1 MKILLLGKNGQLGWE
16 LQRSLSVLGNVI
28 ALGSTPENGLC
39 GNLADETQLRAT
51 IRRIAPDVIV
61 NAGAYTAVDKAETET
76 ELAMRINGH
85 APGILAEEAKRLDA
99 WLVHYSTDYV
109 FDGSGQQ
116 AWREIDEPRPLNV
129 YGHTKLIGERALQAT
144 WHKHLIFRTSWV
156 HGLHG
161 NNFMKIMLR
170 LGHERESL
178 SVVNDQFG
186 APTSASLLAG
196 VTVRALITV
205 QDNADAAGLYHL
217 AAAGETNWFDYARCI
232 FRTAT
237 ESGISLRVGADDLI
251 PIPSSAYH
259 TPAMRPKNSR
269 LDTARVKNMFGLVLP
284 HWEDDVVTEVRAL
297 CANA

>member
-16 LQRSLSVLGNVI
+16 LQRSLPVLGNVI

-116 AWREIDEPRPLNV
+116 AWREVDEPRPLNV

-205 QDNADAAGLYHL
+205 QDNAGAAGLYHL
-217 AAAGETNWFDYARCI
+217 AAAGETSWFDYARCI
-232 FRTAT
+232 FRTAV
-237 ESGISLRVGADDLI
+237 ESGVSLRVGADDLI

-284 HWEDDVVTEVRAL
+284 HWEDDVVAEVRAL